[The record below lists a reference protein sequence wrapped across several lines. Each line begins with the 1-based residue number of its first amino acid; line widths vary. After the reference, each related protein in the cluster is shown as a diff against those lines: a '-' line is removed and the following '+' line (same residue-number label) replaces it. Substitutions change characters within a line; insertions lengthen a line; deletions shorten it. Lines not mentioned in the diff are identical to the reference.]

1 MCFGFQ
7 GLAPLAIDF
16 DPFGVGGHGAA
27 SSWAAALLESA
38 AVAFFCI
45 QRQIR
50 MSQDEPTASQ
60 QDTGDV
66 VPDSVI
72 PRGTLPPLRWR
83 DLPEPVPLLRMIGP
97 GIMLAGLALG
107 SGEFIFWPYITYK
120 SQFIFFWACLL
131 GVTTQYFLN
140 MEITRWTLATGES
153 AITGF
158 CRMSRHWAWVF
169 LILNI
174 VPWIIPAWARGA
186 AEIVSWMIWEPQFD
200 ANGSVEGLY
209 VTELAIAGMFLCGII
224 LTAGPVIYETV
235 ERIQMVLVGTIMILV
250 VVFAVAV
257 VRTDAL
263 TAMAEG
269 TISFEMPPDDAG
281 LDVVFLLGALAFAG
295 AGGTLNLGQSNYIK
309 DKGYGMGKYIGRITS
324 PITGQEESIS
334 EVGYHFPDTP
344 ENRSRWKT
352 WWRRA
357 GTEHFVS
364 FYLTCLVSL
373 VLLTLISYSI
383 FYDADGAE
391 RLDASQY
398 GKKMDF
404 IWGEAVEL
412 GKMATFGAATLG
424 LFLVMGIAI
433 LLTTEFGVLDGASRI
448 STDLVKVNWL
458 QNRPRWTESRLYYV
472 FLWGTI
478 LLGTGVLLLDK
489 IGVEVGTL
497 TLFKFT
503 AAMNGAVMFLYSM
516 TLLRLNCRSLPKY
529 LRMSWWRMLI
539 MIWSV
544 LFFGFFAVRV
554 VWDVTSKIVEDLS
567 TAAL

>member
-1 MCFGFQ
+1 
-7 GLAPLAIDF
+7 
-16 DPFGVGGHGAA
+16 
-27 SSWAAALLESA
+27 
-38 AVAFFCI
+38 
-45 QRQIR
+45 
-50 MSQDEPTASQ
+50 MSQDETTPAQ
-60 QDTGDV
+60 QDRDDV
-66 VPDSVI
+66 VPDEVI

-174 VPWIIPAWARGA
+174 VPWIIPAWSKGA
-186 AEIVSWMIWEPQFD
+186 AQIVCWMISGAQGG
-200 ANGSVEGLY
+200 ANEY
-209 VTELAIAGMFLCGII
+209 VTEIAIAGMFLCGII

-235 ERIQMVLVGTIMILV
+235 ERIQMVLVGAIMILV

-257 VRTDAL
+257 VRSDAL
-263 TAMAEG
+263 VAMAHG
-269 TISFEMPPDDAG
+269 TLSFDIPDDDD

-357 GTEHFVS
+357 GTEHFIS

-383 FYDADGAE
+383 FYDADGDLRPE
-391 RLDASQY
+391 ASQY
-398 GKKMDF
+398 GEKMDF

-412 GKMATFGAATLG
+412 GRMATFGSWTLG

-489 IGVEVGTL
+489 VGVEVGAL

-516 TLLRLNCRSLPKY
+516 TLLYLNCRSLPKY

-544 LFFGFFAVRV
+544 LFFGFFALRV
-554 VWDVTSKIVEDLS
+554 GWHVGRPMLVTVP
-567 TAAL
+567 ALRRFIEQIESWL

>member
-1 MCFGFQ
+1 
-7 GLAPLAIDF
+7 
-16 DPFGVGGHGAA
+16 
-27 SSWAAALLESA
+27 
-38 AVAFFCI
+38 
-45 QRQIR
+45 
-50 MSQDEPTASQ
+50 MSHDEHAMEQ
-60 QDTGDV
+60 QDADEI
-66 VPDSVI
+66 VPEEVI

-120 SQFIFFWACLL
+120 SGFIFFWACLL

-158 CRMSRHWAWVF
+158 CRLNRHWAWVF

-174 VPWIIPAWARGA
+174 VPWIIPAWAKGA
-186 AEIVSWMIWEPQFD
+186 AQIISWMIWGAQFD
-200 ANGSVEGLY
+200 ASGTVESPY
-209 VTELAIAGMFLCGII
+209 VTELAIAGMFFCGII

-235 ERIQMVLVGTIMILV
+235 ERIQMVLVGSIMVLV
-250 VVFAVAV
+250 VIFAVAV
-257 VRTDAL
+257 VRSDAL
-263 TAMAEG
+263 LAMASGTASFGIPDHGEG
-269 TISFEMPPDDAG
+269 YD

-383 FYDADGAE
+383 FYDADGTLRPE
-391 RLDASQY
+391 ASQY

-412 GKMATFGAATLG
+412 GEMATFGAMTFG

-458 QNRPRWTESRLYYV
+458 QKRPRWTESRLYYV

-489 IGVEVGTL
+489 IGADVSTL
-497 TLFKFT
+497 KLFKFT

-516 TLLRLNCRSLPKY
+516 TLLYLNCHSLPKY

-544 LFFGFFAVRV
+544 LFFGFFAVKV
-554 VWDVTSKIVEDLS
+554 GWDVTSKIIDPPDPGAAMRAIATSADLPNV
-567 TAAL
+567 